1 MTKNKLNLR
10 IWPRLKI
17 GQDFTLQPKSE
28 AELKQRKE
36 DGMRISLSG
45 IKRRIHFICLVFILQ
60 KKKCFIPCDN
70 NPLLLMGGTHCFEK
84 IDYMQ
89 GDFFNRPP

>member
-36 DGMRISLSG
+36 NGMKISLRG
-45 IKRRIHFICLVFILQ
+45 IKRKIYFMCLVFILQ
-60 KKKCFIPCDN
+60 KKMFFIP
-70 NPLLLMGGTHCFEK
+70 
-84 IDYMQ
+84 
-89 GDFFNRPP
+89 

>member
-17 GQDFTLQPKSE
+17 GQGKYDFTLQPKSE

-36 DGMRISLSG
+36 DGMKITLCG
-45 IKRRIHFICLVFILQ
+45 IKHKIHFICLVFILYNKMYIIIYFLPISSHKTFYGIEIG
-60 KKKCFIPCDN
+60 KK
-70 NPLLLMGGTHCFEK
+70 
-84 IDYMQ
+84 
-89 GDFFNRPP
+89 

>member
-17 GQDFTLQPKSE
+17 GQGKYDFTLQPKSE

-36 DGMRISLSG
+36 DGLKISLRG
-45 IKRRIHFICLVFILQ
+45 IKRKIHFICLVFILQ
-60 KKKCFIPCDN
+60 KKVFYT
-70 NPLLLMGGTHCFEK
+70 LR
-84 IDYMQ
+84 Q
-89 GDFFNRPP
+89 

>member
-17 GQDFTLQPKSE
+17 GQGKYDFTLQPKSE

-36 DGMRISLSG
+36 DGMKISLSG
-45 IKRRIHFICLVFILQ
+45 IKRKIHFICDL
-60 KKKCFIPCDN
+60 IPKS
-70 NPLLLMGGTHCFEK
+70 LLLQLEAGRNFETFIVEYFRHRAHFK
-84 IDYMQ
+84 H
-89 GDFFNRPP
+89 

>member
-17 GQDFTLQPKSE
+17 GQGKYDSTLQPKSD

-36 DGMRISLSG
+36 DGMKISLRG
-45 IKRRIHFICLVFILQ
+45 IKRKIHFMCLVFNLQ
-60 KKKCFIPCDN
+60 KKVFYT
-70 NPLLLMGGTHCFEK
+70 LR
-84 IDYMQ
+84 Q
-89 GDFFNRPP
+89 